1 MKKRFSKLVAVLL
14 VLVSM
19 VSVVTFPASAATVGK
34 QYNVVDAVY
43 TGTKAKVTYNTEY
56 YTIKNGKT
64 IKFDAYFTNN
74 LIGVYKSNGKL
85 ISRSELLKQVRFDI
99 HVYDKNGRCVNY
111 KYGACDGGKFKVMSN
126 VNSIKQGE
134 YQVKITAY
142 ISSYKTLVLRAGDHS
157 NLAMSLKYKIKY

>member
-1 MKKRFSKLVAVLL
+1 MKKRFLKLMAFLFA
-14 VLVSM
+14 LVSTASM
-19 VSVVTFPASAATVGK
+19 MALPASAATVGK
-34 QYNVVDAVY
+34 QYNVVNAVY
-43 TGTKAKVTYNTEY
+43 TGSKAKVTYNTEY

-74 LIGVYKSNGKL
+74 LVGVYKSNGTL

-99 HVYDKNGRCVNY
+99 HIYDKNGRCVNY

-126 VNSIKQGE
+126 VKGIKQGE